1 MKKDTQLVQCELI
14 NENARLVVWLEARKA
29 KVGLE
34 VLSND
39 VFEKEEP
46 KWWKINSVG
55 SNKLSYESVAGSK
68 SEAIWDTQPITRGNK

>member
-14 NENARLVVWLEARKA
+14 NENIRIVVWLDAQKA
-29 KVGLE
+29 KLGHY

-39 VFEKEEP
+39 VFEKEEL

-55 SNKLSYESVAGSK
+55 SQKHSYESIAGTK
-68 SEAIWDTQPITRGNK
+68 SDAIWNTQPIKKGNK